1 MLTKLPYFYLVKKKT
16 AKLFS
21 EGVLVCSFV
30 VFLCFV
36 FLISFLTFFIQE
48 ERKMHLLSSKHAGE
62 CITNDNG
69 CSI

>member
-1 MLTKLPYFYLVKKKT
+1 MLTKLPYFYLLKKN

-36 FLISFLTFFIQE
+36 FLISFLTFFLFKKKE
-48 ERKMHLLSSKHAGE
+48 KMHLLSSKHAGE